1 MRFERKQSISKK
13 DINAIANKV
22 EEKHSKKRLL
32 IILGVLLTIVI
43 VIYLVVETN
52 TTGKRLVEGYDT
64 LTARKQESKSEFSK
78 NAKKFITN
86 PDGSITLTDSYL
98 ISQEDNDVKEDN
110 EDANKNSSGKFA
122 FTSGIDWSRLGMSG
136 AKNRSFESVYNLL
149 KQYNASDDFIA
160 GVLGN
165 IYCEASIGHW
175 EKNPHCAN
183 SKSDI
188 AKIFDANPGNGIYES
203 NGVAG
208 TYNDLYGNKI
218 IGESLTLCWNE
229 YYNICKQVAEINIYN
244 QNPYGVHYPCPG
256 MGSIGQT
263 DSSYFGFFCE
273 WMEQNNKDTDN
284 SVITQDDLVSCD
296 TYSIDQKH
304 DLKSMNDEFV
314 QNGYRGPSDKFN
326 KAWKNMNNGQEIPK
340 CVEASTYWLYVVEQC
355 SDYEALGDGSAFDMR
370 GSAAVAVYDLIR
382 GK

>member
-98 ISQEDNDVKEDN
+98 ISQEDNDAKEDTK
-110 EDANKNSSGKFA
+110 EEPKNVVSSGV
-122 FTSGIDWSRLGMSG
+122 DWSAVADTEMKQQSL
-136 AKNRSFESVYNLL
+136 ETVYVLL
-149 KQYNASDDFIA
+149 KKYNASDEFIA

-165 IYCEASIGHW
+165 VLHEGDAGRWEGDGHAADHRNGRFSA
-175 EKNPHCAN
+175 EV
-183 SKSDI
+183 
-188 AKIFDANPGNGIYES
+188 AKIFDPNPGDHKYEFS
-203 NGVAG
+203 TDRR
-208 TYNDLYGNKI
+208 TYVDKYSYKY
-218 IGESLTLCWNE
+218 IGYNLDMCWNE
-229 YYNICKQVAEINIYN
+229 LYNICSTIANN
-244 QNPYGVHYPCPG
+244 QENSNPYPG

-263 DSSYFGFFCE
+263 AGCYYEAYCK
-273 WMEQNNKDTDN
+273 WMEANGKATSTDLIKRDEMIECDIYSIEQGAPKTMEEYISDYNNGYTRDGITDN
-284 SVITQDDLVSCD
+284 VERACALWYYEVERPANNTLGARREFAKAA
-296 TYSIDQKH
+296 YAL
-304 DLKSMNDEFV
+304 LKE
-314 QNGYRGPSDKFN
+314 RK
-326 KAWKNMNNGQEIPK
+326 
-340 CVEASTYWLYVVEQC
+340 
-355 SDYEALGDGSAFDMR
+355 
-370 GSAAVAVYDLIR
+370 
-382 GK
+382 